1 MTHVYRALWTDNSL
15 SLVDVLPDE
24 YRNWLRSRGTW
35 LELVE
40 DGITEDGIRTLTW
53 CNFENTLGKATQF
66 TLHEDHMG
74 GWTTCITAMW
84 TPENNVL
91 WADVLTEMSYDKIG
105 IVNAPRIVR
114 NLLLAG
120 GEPHIGSDSIE
131 VQPKEVDDQNSL
143 RELLDGLNNPM
154 RSIPYL
160 VIRGGEGT
168 SMRLAVQ
175 RATRASETLAG
186 LAQVF
191 IVHEES
197 MDLLNGVL
205 QHNRRLEVLG
215 SRIFMPGSSDD
226 FQDERLSYFV
236 ADSELDDD
244 QKTLGRMMLRR
255 IAATSQWPTVPVS
268 WSILKRECDLLSE
281 SLIQSR
287 VYNRRETKDD
297 SGDRILEI
305 DGGSI
310 DESEIKR
317 LRTEIERLQNDLVV
331 TAIAA
336 EEAEEKA
343 ADFLDRLVHEL
354 TDDNR
359 RPIIRKGTIQATI
372 SESRTLAHHIEIP
385 ASAEQSIEVLD
396 RMEVSYV
403 WARDLGQLFAALE
416 TYAHS
421 VKAGRFT
428 GDFLSWSKTHGDY
441 SSQKIA
447 MKESESVLRDPELR
461 AKRVFAVST
470 DLDVTGQKLMQ
481 AHAKI
486 QIRGGGQIPRV
497 YFYDDLKGATGKI
510 HIGFIGPHYLVPTT
524 SF

>member
-1 MTHVYRALWTDNSL
+1 V
-15 SLVDVLPDE
+15 
-24 YRNWLRSRGTW
+24 
-35 LELVE
+35 
-40 DGITEDGIRTLTW
+40 
-53 CNFENTLGKATQF
+53 
-66 TLHEDHMG
+66 
-74 GWTTCITAMW
+74 
-84 TPENNVL
+84 
-91 WADVLTEMSYDKIG
+91 SYDKIG

-120 GEPHIGSDSIE
+120 GEPQIGSDSIE

-143 RELLDGLNNPM
+143 RELLDGLNNPE

-168 SMRLAVQ
+168 NMRLAVQ

-191 IVHEES
+191 VVHEES

-205 QHNRRLEVLG
+205 PQSRRLEVLG

-255 IAATSQWPTVPVS
+255 IGATLQWPTVPVS
-268 WSILKRECDLLSE
+268 WSILKRECDLLSD
-281 SLIQSR
+281 SLIQ
-287 VYNRRETKDD
+287 NRLQNK
-297 SGDRILEI
+297 RITQEDVVGGLES
-305 DGGSI
+305 DESSI

-317 LRTEIERLQNDLVV
+317 LRSEIERLQNDLVV

-343 ADFLDRLVHEL
+343 AGFLDRLVHQL
-354 TDDNR
+354 TDDIE
-359 RPIIRKGTIQATI
+359 RPNIRKGTIQATI
-372 SESRTLAHHIEIP
+372 SETRALARFIEIP
-385 ASAEQSIEVLD
+385 PSAEQSIEVLD

-403 WARDLGQLFAALE
+403 WARDLGQFFAALE
-416 TYAHS
+416 TFAHA
-421 VKAGRFT
+421 VLAGRFT

-447 MKESESVLRDPELR
+447 MKDSESVTNDPELR

-470 DLDVTGQKLMQ
+470 ALDVTGQKLMQ

-510 HIGFIGPHYLVPTT
+510 HIGFIGPHYLVPTP